1 MEEEDIY
8 LDIDGNPII
17 EDKYYIQ
24 LDDNNNQI
32 NTINPTDINY
42 ILKYQYQTNQNISF
56 KYIPDRLSINHSK
69 GIKRIRV
76 DTNPRIRLMSEFVD
90 TDIEADYGGG
100 KKNTKRRKS
109 LKKRKMT
116 KRRKMTKKRKMT
128 KRRKMTKKS

>member
-1 MEEEDIY
+1 MAEEEDIY
-8 LDIDGNPII
+8 LDIDGNPLI

-24 LDDNNNQI
+24 VDDNNNQI

-42 ILKYQYQTNQNISF
+42 ILKYQYKTNQNITF
-56 KYIPDRLSINHSK
+56 KYIPDRLNKDSK
-69 GIKRIRV
+69 GVKRIRV
-76 DTNPRIRLMSEFVD
+76 DTQPRFRLMSEFVD

-100 KKNTKRRKS
+100 KKNTKRKN
-109 LKKRKMT
+109 T